1 MVGLGMTKQP
11 TQSRSEQYSEA
22 ETIRRRDEAVRRAL
36 NTPPKP
42 YKDSKV
48 GKGKSKPSP
57 PSNKRGGA

>member
-1 MVGLGMTKQP
+1 MARTPLRDKQG
-11 TQSRSEQYSEA
+11 QQYNEA

-48 GKGKSKPSP
+48 GKAKPRSP
-57 PSNKRGGA
+57 RSSDKG

>member
-1 MVGLGMTKQP
+1 MNNTRQP
-11 TQSRSEQYSEA
+11 RQQQDQYSDA

-48 GKGKSKPSP
+48 GKGKP
-57 PSNKRGGA
+57 PTSAAKKGK